1 MQAFFAGNTEI
12 FFFFCAGCFP
22 RRSGR
27 FSRRSGPFRAAFPA
41 VRAPPGPFS
50 PPFGRLSA
58 LIHAARAMKAIPQ
71 APIPPKKMQ
80 EIFPFFVTNR
90 V

>member
-1 MQAFFAGNTEI
+1 MQAFFAGKTEI

-22 RRSGR
+22 RRSGI
-27 FSRRSGPFRAAFPA
+27 
-41 VRAPPGPFS
+41 VRAPFGPFS

-71 APIPPKKMQ
+71 TPHPSEKNA
-80 EIFPFFVTNR
+80 ENFSLFL
-90 V
+90 